1 MSFLDSLE
9 NNLKTL
15 ETQDDRDPERRR
27 RDMEARAMEAE
38 TARLLAPHVDMLKNG
53 PFTHSLL
60 STARTLGHSLR
71 TFIDTTWIGTTLR
84 LQVRAHRLELRPT
97 NQGIIAVYIEDGEE
111 VKTEPLNLSESAETL
126 LRRWLDVA

>member
-27 RDMEARAMEAE
+27 RDMEARAAERE
-38 TARLLAPHVDMLKNG
+38 TARLLSPHVEMLKNG
-53 PFTHSLL
+53 PFTQSLL
-60 STARTLGHSLR
+60 STSRTLGHSLR

-97 NQGIIAVYIEDGEE
+97 NQGILAVYIEDGEE
-111 VKTEPLNLSESAETL
+111 VRTEPLDRTVPAETL
-126 LRRWLDVA
+126 LRRWLEIA

>member
-15 ETQDDRDPERRR
+15 EKQEDRDPEKKR
-27 RDMEARAMEAE
+27 RDMEARAAEVEA
-38 TARLLAPHVDMLKNG
+38 ARLLAPHVDTLKNS
-53 PFTHSLL
+53 PYTHSLL

-84 LQVRAHRLELRPT
+84 LQVRVHRLELRPT
-97 NQGIIAVYIEDGEE
+97 PEGIVAVFIEEGDEI
-111 VKTEPLNLSESAETL
+111 KSEPLNMSEPAEAL
-126 LRRWLDVA
+126 LRRWLEV